1 MLKYYIMTKIFNP
14 NDFAPTTETVVNP
27 VTSSGEQRCYEVT
40 GNSLRDAVR
49 KIFFEIFT
57 AD

>member
-1 MLKYYIMTKIFNP
+1 MTKIFNP